1 MTTPL
6 PRWAIAA
13 LLLGAL
19 ALSSCKTAYYGALEK
34 MGVHKRDILVERVE
48 DGRDAQHA
56 AKEQFQS
63 ALEAFR
69 EVSDFEGGELE
80 QVYERL
86 QKEYDRSEARVAAV
100 RDRIDAIEDV
110 AEDLF
115 DEWKRELEQIQD
127 DELRRRDELNLRETR
142 NRYEDLIGAMRRAER
157 KMAPVLTAFSDHV
170 VFLKHNLNVQAIAS
184 LQGQLV
190 SIEDGIAQLI
200 VEMEES
206 IGEADAFIASM
217 DGSEV
222 RP

>member
-6 PRWAIAA
+6 PRCAVAA
-13 LLLGAL
+13 LLVGAL
-19 ALSSCKTAYYGALEK
+19 ALSSCKSAYYGTLEK
-34 MGVHKRDILVERVE
+34 LGVHKRDILVERVE

-80 QVYERL
+80 KVYKRL
-86 QKEYDRSEARVAAV
+86 QKEYDRSEAKVTAV
-100 RDRIDAIEDV
+100 RERIDAIEDV

-115 DEWKRELEQIQD
+115 EEWKIEL
-127 DELRRRDELNLRETR
+127 DEIEDEDLRQRDEINLRETR
-142 NRYEDLIGAMRRAER
+142 NRYEDLISAMRRAER

-170 VFLKHNLNVQAIAS
+170 VYLKHNLNVQAIAS

-190 SIEDGIAQLI
+190 SIEDGIARLI
-200 VEMEES
+200 GEMEES
-206 IGEADAFIASM
+206 IGEADAFIESM
-217 DGSEV
+217 ESKGP